1 MQICG
6 HDALLYFPLFSPPV
20 VKVLVFPLDWN
31 RLMLMSQTAQ
41 LKMLFHEQ
49 IKYNCISSLEKKQ
62 ILSLHLSSGS
72 TLVLRD
78 VLARPATSQLVG
90 GQVPCMRENSLLLW
104 KIWCVLL

>member
-41 LKMLFHEQ
+41 LKM
-49 IKYNCISSLEKKQ
+49 
-62 ILSLHLSSGS
+62 
-72 TLVLRD
+72 
-78 VLARPATSQLVG
+78 
-90 GQVPCMRENSLLLW
+90 
-104 KIWCVLL
+104 